1 MTATAYTSAIDF
13 TVGALLLTAVLIVW
27 RREFAAMVRLLA
39 LQGVALGLVPLIT
52 SLHTGDRALTG
63 VGIVVLLLNGVAIP
77 RLVARLLHDEDA
89 PRETDPVVNT
99 TASLLAVALLT
110 AVAYA
115 VSRPIVALDPAAA
128 VRAVPLALAVVLTG
142 VFVLVTRRRALSQV
156 VGFLVMTNGI
166 ATVAFLIT
174 DGVPLIVELGASL
187 DVLLA
192 VIILQVLTG
201 RMRLVFG
208 GTDLDGL
215 QELHD

>member
-1 MTATAYTSAIDF
+1 MSASVYTSTLDF

-39 LQGVALGLVPLIT
+39 LQGVALGLIPLVT
-52 SLHTGDRALTG
+52 SMHTGHLALAG
-63 VGIVVLLLNGVAIP
+63 VGIAVLLLNAVAIP
-77 RLVARLLHDEDA
+77 RLVARLLRDENA

-99 TASLLAVALLT
+99 TASLLFVALLT
-110 AVAYA
+110 AVAYG
-115 VSRPIVALDPAAA
+115 VSRPVVALDPAPA
-128 VRAVPLALAVVLTG
+128 VRAVPLALAVVLIG

-156 VGFLVMTNGI
+156 VGFLVMTNGV
-166 ATVAFLIT
+166 ATVAFLTT

-208 GTDLDGL
+208 RTDLDGL

>member
-1 MTATAYTSAIDF
+1 MSVTAYTSALDL

-27 RREFAAMVRLLA
+27 RREFAAMVRLLR
-39 LQGVALGLVPLIT
+39 LQGIALGLIPLIT
-52 SLHTGDRALTG
+52 SVHTGDVALSG
-63 VGIVVLLLNGVAIP
+63 VGAVVLVLNAVAIP
-77 RLVARLLHDEDA
+77 RLVAQLLRGENA

-99 TASLLAVALLT
+99 TASLLAVSLLT
-110 AVAYA
+110 AVAYG
-115 VSRPIVALDPAAA
+115 VSDPIVALDPTPA
-128 VRAVPLALAVVLTG
+128 VRAVPLALAVVLIG

-166 ATVAFLIT
+166 AAAAFLIT

-208 GTDLDGL
+208 ATDLDGL
-215 QELHD
+215 HELHD